1 MRTNVGPGFN
11 ILFLL
16 YQTLLSVLVTAILI
30 LFVKK
35 NKFIYLHGS
44 LHYRCCFVFCESA
57 LFKKKNLTILDSSS
71 TFNFCLQLFSFQKK
85 DPNFWFLILVMK
97 CSIKEKL
104 ATTSARYFFC
114 SCSDVLIFL
123 PRNAIIS
130 PSLLR
135 GVYFAEF
142 GTRKKLF
149 RFSSRPLRIHEV
161 LCAKQL

>member
-1 MRTNVGPGFN
+1 M
-11 ILFLL
+11 
-16 YQTLLSVLVTAILI
+16 
-30 LFVKK
+30 
-35 NKFIYLHGS
+35 IYLS
-44 LHYRCCFVFCESA
+44 PWYLALYCYFVFCLLKE
-57 LFKKKNLTILDSSS
+57 KKDILDSGFRFDLSWHFILEER
-71 TFNFCLQLFSFQKK
+71 TYV
-85 DPNFWFLILVMK
+85 WFLLLVMK

-142 GTRKKLF
+142 GTEKKLF

-161 LCAKQL
+161 LCEKQL